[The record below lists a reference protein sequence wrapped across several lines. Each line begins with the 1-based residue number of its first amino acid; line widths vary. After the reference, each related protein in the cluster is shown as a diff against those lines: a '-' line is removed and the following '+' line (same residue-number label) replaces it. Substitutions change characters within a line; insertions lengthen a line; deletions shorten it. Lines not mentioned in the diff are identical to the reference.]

1 MFMVKDV
8 VKKEQFLRLD
18 WICWIT
24 EVDVPMCCQPTPS
37 SNPLPVTITNSHQ
50 KQIKKKK
57 KKNYGKHPSRETC
70 LPSGKQNSPQLSIN
84 KDCHPEINRF
94 QRKINI
100 I

>member
-1 MFMVKDV
+1 MFMLKDV
-8 VKKEQFLRLD
+8 VKKEQVLRLD

-24 EVDVPMCCQPTPS
+24 EVELAHGLSTYPIIQSTTCKYNQQSPETKS
-37 SNPLPVTITNSHQ
+37 
-50 KQIKKKK
+50 KKPC
-57 KKNYGKHPSRETC
+57 GQHPSRETR
-70 LPSGKQNSPQLSIN
+70 LYNGKQNSPQLPIN